1 MEIFKKQHKT
11 IDFVAYSFLLAIG
24 IFSALSQHD
33 WDWHYH
39 RAVFEVDY
47 RSWVLDFTAPL
58 WSYQFCAGISR
69 LGDAEAFGLSPLFI
83 IPILFGSLWGT
94 ILLIVACAWSGHI
107 FLSRI
112 FEHIAQSFTQAV
124 DGELD
129 IYTTARSVS
138 LLIIASNFFL
148 WHFKVG
154 HITFIL
160 YYLAFGILYFT
171 LISIKTGLNK
181 SQFIIAS
188 LLTWSFYSAG
198 FYHAFIFFL
207 APIACAA
214 MIWSVPAIYT
224 AQSQKT
230 LGPLFKQALNP
241 LGFHLLGIVLA
252 LYKIIGVINY
262 QQEMPRVV
270 HNVSEKLQ
278 HFIDLF
284 TEVLMPT
291 INEKYLFNIQTESSW
306 GIWEHSS
313 FSLVVWCLLFAIAFD
328 ARTKFKTTRELFS
341 THVKPATSFM
351 LCGLLSVFLFRLG
364 DTFYGPFVFLNENI
378 LNHSLR
384 VAGRFNFGFIFFFAL
399 LFWLY
404 LLASPGLQKIFT
416 KVHYGLLALTLLN
429 FATYSLSHENLS
441 QAIALDTNPNNK
453 MSLLRIIVAKENR
466 TQAVRD
472 GVALPNCFSPLQ
484 RRQNVIPDVRLPPGE
499 PKDSQKGVEFSF
511 LDLNHPS
518 MNKECF
524 EESHFQQNRIHISPQ
539 CPENLCVNF
548 NDISPA
554 EKDVFVFDQNRK
566 LFCLKSK
573 AKN

>member
-1 MEIFKKQHKT
+1 
-11 IDFVAYSFLLAIG
+11 
-24 IFSALSQHD
+24 
-33 WDWHYH
+33 
-39 RAVFEVDY
+39 
-47 RSWVLDFTAPL
+47 LDFTAPL

-262 QQEMPRVV
+262 
-270 HNVSEKLQ
+270 
-278 HFIDLF
+278 
-284 TEVLMPT
+284 
-291 INEKYLFNIQTESSW
+291 
-306 GIWEHSS
+306 
-313 FSLVVWCLLFAIAFD
+313 
-328 ARTKFKTTRELFS
+328 
-341 THVKPATSFM
+341 
-351 LCGLLSVFLFRLG
+351 
-364 DTFYGPFVFLNENI
+364 
-378 LNHSLR
+378 
-384 VAGRFNFGFIFFFAL
+384 
-399 LFWLY
+399 
-404 LLASPGLQKIFT
+404 
-416 KVHYGLLALTLLN
+416 
-429 FATYSLSHENLS
+429 
-441 QAIALDTNPNNK
+441 
-453 MSLLRIIVAKENR
+453 
-466 TQAVRD
+466 
-472 GVALPNCFSPLQ
+472 
-484 RRQNVIPDVRLPPGE
+484 
-499 PKDSQKGVEFSF
+499 
-511 LDLNHPS
+511 
-518 MNKECF
+518 
-524 EESHFQQNRIHISPQ
+524 
-539 CPENLCVNF
+539 
-548 NDISPA
+548 
-554 EKDVFVFDQNRK
+554 
-566 LFCLKSK
+566 
-573 AKN
+573 